1 MLYFDPSEAR
11 DNSKLS
17 LRVIKA
23 GQPLIGLETST
34 GADLL
39 ITTFPRLGHTVAQ
52 PPGSLLLKQAVK
64 GGFLIQRKSDHDLT
78 HSIKEPGLSHILA
91 RMCQHEGAWS
101 WLMCVGEYRKT
112 TNNKLSINGFETGFH
127 YNTYRGNLNSWQ
139 IGGGEIQ
146 VCDTEEDAADWLL
159 WWNENINKID
169 FDKEVRPRHD
179 RSHLKIDPRPWRSVL
194 EEFPGLGPTLSSA
207 IADYCGDLKTSLQWM
222 SMLDSLGLHGIG
234 VKTKQIWREFMNLSE
249 DEIMMALDEDDP
261 VVQEVIRA
269 YAEKESKENE
279 SSVYSTELSYQES
292 PLLDPV
298 VGG

>member
-112 TNNKLSINGFETGFH
+112 GNNKLSINGFETGFH

-139 IGGGEIQ
+139 IGGGQIQ

-159 WWNENINKID
+159 WWNENISKID

-194 EEFPGLGPTLSSA
+194 EEFPGIGPAHSAA
-207 IADYCGDLKTSLQWM
+207 IADYCSTGA
-222 SMLDSLGLHGIG
+222 DSLCWITDLQSYGLYGMG
-234 VKTKQIWREFMNLSE
+234 VGTKEKCRDFLGLKEN
-249 DEIMMALDEDDP
+249 EILVKLDENDP
-261 VVQEVIRA
+261 VVREIIRA
-269 YAEKESKENE
+269 YAEKVSIHASNG
-279 SSVYSTELSYQES
+279 TELSVRES
-292 PLLDPV
+292 AQADPV
-298 VGG
+298 IG